1 MSPTQGPSN
10 GTFVW
15 YDLKTREF
23 EPAWTFYGGLL
34 GWSRHETDRPAGRY
48 SMIRHQDRN
57 LGGIVPLDHEDRVA
71 PHWVGY
77 VSVPDIEGCV
87 RAVQAEGGSV
97 PLPPTE
103 IPGVGLFSV
112 VCDPHGAAIS
122 PFQWTGRADDP
133 LPTNA
138 GAFCWSELLT
148 SDPFGAEP
156 FYQKSFGWKVERGR
170 PGAYGAYWIFR
181 NEGRAVAGMVHRPHD
196 TDYPTHWLHYVRV
209 ETLESTL
216 KAAEAQ
222 GGSVLLPPTDIA
234 DEGRFAI
241 LRDPGRALIGLYQG
255 GMNA

>member
-23 EPAWTFYGGLL
+23 ESSWQFYGGLL

-71 PHWVGY
+71 PHWIGY
-77 VSVPDIEGCV
+77 VSVADIQACV
-87 RAVQAEGGSV
+87 NAAQAEGGSV

-103 IPGVGLFSV
+103 IPGIGLFAII
-112 VCDPHGAAIS
+112 CDPHGAALS
-122 PFQWTGRADDP
+122 PFQWTGRPDEP
-133 LPTNA
+133 LPT
-138 GAFCWSELLT
+138 GGGSFCWSERLT
-148 SDPFGAEP
+148 SDPQGVEP
-156 FYQKSFGWKVERGR
+156 FYRKTLGWTVEKGR
-170 PGAYGAYWIFR
+170 PGAHGTYWLFR
-181 NEGRAVAGMVHRPHD
+181 NGDRAVAGMVQRPRD
-196 TDYPTHWLHYVRV
+196 TNYPTHWLHYVRV
-209 ETLESTL
+209 ESLETSVQ
-216 KAAEAQ
+216 AALAK
-222 GGSVLLPPTDIA
+222 GGAVMLPPTEIP

-241 LRDPGRALIGLYQG
+241 LRDPGQAMVGLYQG